1 MSSVCTPA
9 LLFGVKVA
17 KGNDKSALDKLCYSY
32 NRTWSKIFNTFDKNI
47 WLCCQFYSGFLL
59 LVYQIDLGKILF
71 ARSTENYL
79 DLYLAHLFP
88 CFSNVQHVLQKY
100 GVLQTDSIVTIKT
113 KLYSHFERS
122 PKDARIV

>member
-32 NRTWSKIFNTFDKNI
+32 NRTWSKIFKTFDKNI
-47 WLCCQFYSGFLL
+47 WLGCQFYSGFLP
-59 LVYQIDLGKILF
+59 LVYQIDLKKIIC

-79 DLYLAHLFP
+79 EPYFAQLFP
-88 CFSNVQHVLQKY
+88 CF
-100 GVLQTDSIVTIKT
+100 
-113 KLYSHFERS
+113 
-122 PKDARIV
+122 